1 MEKANLNLSSL
12 LLLPAGHD
20 LCNILEYKT
29 IVFLVAVA
37 LLEKGVHHSV
47 SYRIERNLRDCKKVS
62 SEKETLA
69 LSVKRRKTD
78 FSENPVSCRITL
90 KSLEEILHCKEDFW
104 DPMPK
109 KWVGQLGG
117 AVGMLDG
124 N

>member
-37 LLEKGVHHSV
+37 LLEKGVHHSF
-47 SYRIERNLRDCKKVS
+47 SYRIERNLRDCEKVS

-69 LSVKRRKTD
+69 LSVKVTEPLKEMQNLLLRK
-78 FSENPVSCRITL
+78 S
-90 KSLEEILHCKEDFW
+90 SLL
-104 DPMPK
+104 PNN
-109 KWVGQLGG
+109 
-117 AVGMLDG
+117 A
-124 N
+124 